1 MKNRVFLSKILIL
14 LLSLSLFTN
23 TFTKEVLADSFSVVT
38 LGADLT
44 DAQKEEMLKYFGVTE
59 NSANILEITS
69 KEEYEYL
76 GSMASKEQLGTKS
89 ISCSFVE
96 PTKKGGLNINVH
108 NITWVS
114 EGIIR
119 NALITA
125 GITNADVKV
134 AAPFKVSGTAAL
146 TGILKGFER
155 SENGEEISEDKK
167 EVANEELFV
176 TGQLGEKIGQDEAAE
191 LINDIKTEVIK
202 DQPQTQEDIE
212 TIVSEA
218 TNNFGIELTEEEKAQ
233 VTVLMKKINDLEL
246 DFSKLKGAL
255 NDAANKLKE
264 ALSSEEAQSF
274 FAKVKDFFI
283 NLWNSTVDFL
293 SNLFNSDKNSSNN
306 TLTDVEPNNS
316 QVNTSSNETKNSSE
330 GDSSSEAVKDYSSK
344 HSSSKSDSTNTDGDS
359 SQK

>member
-1 MKNRVFLSKILIL
+1 MKNKVFLSKILIL

-38 LGADLT
+38 LGADLI

-59 NSANILEITS
+59 NDANILEITS

-89 ISCSFVE
+89 ISCSFVQ
-96 PTKKGGLNINVH
+96 PTKKGGLNVDLH

-119 NALITA
+119 NSLITA

-146 TGILKGFER
+146 TGILKGFET
-155 SENGEEISEDKK
+155 SEKGEEISEDKK
-167 EVANEELFV
+167 EVANAELFV

-191 LINDIKTEVIK
+191 LINDIKIEVIK
-202 DQPQTQEDIE
+202 DQPQTLESIE
-212 TIVSEA
+212 EIISDA
-218 TNNFGIELTEEEKAQ
+218 TNNYGIRLTEEEQ
-233 VTVLMKKINDLEL
+233 NQITLLMKKINDLDL

-255 NDAANKLKE
+255 NDATNKLKE
-264 ALSSEEAQSF
+264 ALSSEEAQTF
-274 FAKVKDFFI
+274 FGKVKDFLVD
-283 NLWNSTVDFL
+283 LWHSAVDFF
-293 SNLFNSDKNSSNN
+293 SNLFNSEKDATNTTSTDSIDNSSDKGENSSSKNSS
-306 TLTDVEPNNS
+306 
-316 QVNTSSNETKNSSE
+316 SE
-330 GDSSSEAVKDYSSK
+330 SDSSTKV
-344 HSSSKSDSTNTDGDS
+344 
-359 SQK
+359 